1 MAFSPLS
8 AVNYGNYS
16 TTGASMHLRLSV
28 AFCFL
33 SYIVHCIL
41 SSFHTLL
48 MAFFFSAVNYGNYS
62 TTGALPMFAFIVSM
76 IVFHIPSFFVCNSC
90 MVHFLLLCIVA
101 WCIYLHS
108 VFICVN
114 DIHIWGFI
122 LHLEFFSL
130 YRCLLVCFLH
140 LLHVCI

>member
-1 MAFSPLS
+1 
-8 AVNYGNYS
+8 
-16 TTGASMHLRLSV
+16 MHPKLFV
-28 AFCFL
+28 AFYFI

-48 MAFFFSAVNYGNYS
+48 MAFVFLSAVNYGNYS
-62 TTGALPMFAFIVSM
+62 TTGALPMFASIVSM
-76 IVFHIPSFFVCNSC
+76 IVFHISSFFVCNSC
-90 MVHFLLLCIVA
+90 MVYFLLICIVA
-101 WCIYLHS
+101 FLYLHS

-122 LHLEFFSL
+122 LHSEFFSMCRRL
-130 YRCLLVCFLH
+130 FVCFLY